1 MAERFRQVHPDEI
14 LTLRDGREVAVVSEE
29 LFVNEVAKIAS
40 FIAFAGG
47 TMSAVVYRQPTDLR
61 GEMVTVGAVLS
72 WADRTDARPQPEVA
86 SAPAARP
93 DERDYDEAMREF
105 DRPTPEQVLS
115 ESPDRDGGSGAG
127 ALPFQPAAPLP
138 RTEPPPYEPPQ
149 PTPMERARVAA
160 ANAEA
165 EIEADA
171 AMAAHVQRESS
182 RAAAEFVTGRMTD
195 EGIEPALPS
204 PAHDDDVDDGLSGV
218 GGEDLSEIPEH
229 MR

>member
-72 WADRTDARPQPEVA
+72 WADRTDARPQPEPA
-86 SAPAARP
+86 SAPPQRLGEDELLAREIAELDAP
-93 DERDYDEAMREF
+93 LDELEEAREVGRDQA
-105 DRPTPEQVLS
+105 S
-115 ESPDRDGGSGAG
+115 RDGGSGAG
-127 ALPFQPAAPLP
+127 ALPFQGEIDLS
-138 RTEPPPYEPPQ
+138 EK
-149 PTPMERARVAA
+149 
-160 ANAEA
+160 
-165 EIEADA
+165 IEALEPDG
-171 AMAAHVQRESS
+171 HP
-182 RAAAEFVTGRMTD
+182 RAVEMEPRQTIPRPAPVMTD
-195 EGIEPALPS
+195 EGLEPALPR